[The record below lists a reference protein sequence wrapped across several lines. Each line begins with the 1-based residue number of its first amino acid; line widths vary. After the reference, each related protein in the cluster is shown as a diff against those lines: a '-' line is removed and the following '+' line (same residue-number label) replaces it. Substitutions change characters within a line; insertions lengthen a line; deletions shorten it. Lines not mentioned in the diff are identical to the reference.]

1 VLGELRDIRRAAL
14 PIIGAIGGMLVPALI
29 YFALQHGS
37 TVERGW
43 GITIATDIAFVVGC
57 LVVLGSRIPNSL
69 RVMLLSLAIVDDIG
83 AILVIAIGYTENLN
97 LNALV
102 FGLLG
107 IVCLLG
113 LMKLGVRNVAV
124 YLGIALLIW
133 FGFHESGHPCHYSRC
148 DCRASHPCKCLD
160 QRGTPA

>member
-1 VLGELRDIRRAAL
+1 VSWCWVNCGT
-14 PIIGAIGGMLVPALI
+14 
-29 YFALQHGS
+29 QHGS